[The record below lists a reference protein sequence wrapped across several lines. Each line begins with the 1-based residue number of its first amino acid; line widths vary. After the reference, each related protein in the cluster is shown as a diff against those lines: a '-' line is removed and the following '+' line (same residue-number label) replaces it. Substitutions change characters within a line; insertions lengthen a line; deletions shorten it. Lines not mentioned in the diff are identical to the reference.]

1 MTCRKGT
8 RPHVLGKSP
17 QVPPF
22 RVARSTKSQTGA
34 PSSHKG
40 TSTWHGTWS
49 AAILPHDNTTW
60 AGGLTGVVTHTFSHE
75 SVNYLV
81 KLLEDI
87 YRNKD
92 IIAINNGSKRQYKI

>member
-1 MTCRKGT
+1 M
-8 RPHVLGKSP
+8 
-17 QVPPF
+17 
-22 RVARSTKSQTGA
+22 
-34 PSSHKG
+34 
-40 TSTWHGTWS
+40 
-49 AAILPHDNTTW
+49 
-60 AGGLTGVVTHTFSHE
+60 VTHTFSHE